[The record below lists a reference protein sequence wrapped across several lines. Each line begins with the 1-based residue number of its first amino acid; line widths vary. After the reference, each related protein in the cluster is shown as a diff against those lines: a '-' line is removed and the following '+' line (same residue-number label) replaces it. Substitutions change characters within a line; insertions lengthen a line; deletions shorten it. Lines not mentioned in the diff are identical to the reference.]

1 MCGIAGFLSTEPA
14 GDRAGEWR
22 KTLGRMT
29 AAISHRGP
37 DSEGFFADE
46 HAFLGHRRL
55 SIVDLSGGGQPMANE
70 TGRRHIIYNGEVF
83 NHAALRPELE
93 RAGHR
98 YQNRSDTETLL
109 HAWEEYG
116 AASVTRFRGMFAY
129 CIWDQDRKTLFCARD
144 RLGIK
149 PFYYYWDGRTFL
161 FGSEIKALLAHP
173 LLQARFN
180 DNNLAEYLAFGFV
193 SNDETLFAGVRK
205 LPPGHT
211 LTLTLA
217 GNTPRLAIERYWDV
231 PAPGTTQP
239 GDPGDDAGWTAELR
253 RRLEETVE
261 MRLMADVPL
270 GMFLSGGVDSSAL
283 AAMMQRMVSQPV
295 KTFSV
300 GYTEA
305 PYSELGYA
313 RQVAEAIGTDHH
325 EVKIGMA
332 EFFSHLPKLIW
343 HEDEPIC
350 WPSSVSLYFVSKLA
364 SEQVKV
370 VLTGEG
376 SDELFAGYE
385 RYGHYLF
392 NDKWARVY
400 GAAVPAP
407 LRRALRR
414 MVESTP
420 LLNGN
425 LRRKAMHTFLG
436 REATLESLQ
445 LDNFYCAL
453 SEDDRAA
460 LAPAVTGNPYAA
472 YRRFWDAREDASL
485 LSRMLY
491 ADQKTYLVE
500 LLMKQDQMS
509 MAASIESRVPLL
521 DHTLVEFA
529 ARIPD
534 GLKLRGGTSKYIFK
548 KAVEDLLPHSIV
560 HRKKMGFP
568 TPLRSWLR
576 DERAAPLYDL
586 LLRPDTPVAEYFDRK
601 AVTALIDAH
610 RSGTVDATDRIWRLV
625 NLQVWAEVFLA
636 ARRTEI
642 EESLTGMAPAQV

>member
-1 MCGIAGFLSTEPA
+1 MCGIAGFISTEPA
-14 GDRAGEWR
+14 GGRVAEWR

-29 AAISHRGP
+29 GAIRHRGP
-37 DSEGFFADE
+37 DAEGFFSDE

-55 SIVDLSGGGQPMANE
+55 SIVDLSGGGQPMGNE

-83 NHAALRPELE
+83 NHADLRPELE

-98 YQNRSDTETLL
+98 YDNRSDTETLL

-144 RLGIK
+144 RMGIK
-149 PFYYYWDGRTFL
+149 PFYYWWDGKTFV
-161 FGSEIKALLAHP
+161 FGSEIKALLEHP
-173 LLQARFN
+173 LLSARLN
-180 DNNLAEYLAFGFV
+180 HSQLAEYLAFGYG
-193 SNDETLFAGVRK
+193 SGEETLFAGIRK

-211 LTLTLA
+211 LTLEFA
-217 GNTPRLAIERYWDV
+217 GAAPRIAIERYWDV
-231 PAPGTTQP
+231 PAPKTGP
-239 GDPGDDAGWTAELR
+239 GGDPTDEAGWTRELR

-283 AAMMQRMVSQPV
+283 AALMQRMVSQPV

-300 GYTEA
+300 GYAEA
-305 PYSELGYA
+305 AYSELGYA
-313 RQVAEAIGTDHH
+313 EQVAQALGTDHH

-332 EFFSHLPKLIW
+332 EFFGHLPKLIW

-350 WPSSVSLYFVSKLA
+350 WPSSISLYFVSKLA
-364 SEQVKV
+364 SEKVKV

-392 NDKWARVY
+392 NDKWARRY
-400 GAAVPAP
+400 GAVVPGAVQAAV
-407 LRRALRR
+407 RG
-414 MVESTP
+414 MVQTTP

-425 LRRKAMHTFLG
+425 LRRKVMHTFLG
-436 REATLESLQ
+436 RDATLESLQ

-453 SEDDRAA
+453 SESDRAN
-460 LAPAVTGNPYAA
+460 LAPGVTGNPYAS
-472 YRRFWDAREDASL
+472 YRQFWNAREGDSL

-534 GLKLRGGTSKYIFK
+534 NLKLRDGVSKYIFK
-548 KAVEDLLPHSIV
+548 KAVEDLLPSSIV
-560 HRKKMGFP
+560 HRTKMGFP

-576 DERAAPLYDL
+576 AEQAKPLYDM
-586 LLRPDTPVAEYFDRK
+586 LLRPDTPVAEYCDQK
-601 AVTALIDAH
+601 AVASLIASH
-610 RSGTVDATDRIWRLV
+610 QSGQVDATDRLWRLL
-625 NLQVWAEVFLA
+625 NLQVWAGMFLCG
-636 ARRTEI
+636 RRTEM
-642 EESLTGMAPAQV
+642 EESLAQV

>member
-1 MCGIAGFLSTEPA
+1 MCGIAGFISTEPA
-14 GDRAGEWR
+14 GERAVEWR
-22 KTLGRMT
+22 RTLGRMT
-29 AAISHRGP
+29 AAIHHRGP
-37 DSEGFFADE
+37 DAEGFFSDE

-83 NHAALRPELE
+83 NHASLRPELE
-93 RAGHR
+93 RAGHH

-129 CIWDQDRKTLFCARD
+129 CIWDQDRKILFCARD
-144 RLGIK
+144 RMGIK
-149 PFYYYWDGRTFL
+149 PFYYWWDGKTFL
-161 FGSEIKALLAHP
+161 FGSEIKALLEHP
-173 LLQARFN
+173 LLHARFN
-180 DNNLAEYLAFGFV
+180 QAHLAEYLAFGYL
-193 SNDETLFAGVRK
+193 SGEETLFAGVQK
-205 LPPGHT
+205 LAPGHT
-211 LTLTLA
+211 LTLRLDGT
-217 GNTPRLAIERYWDV
+217 TPQLAIERYWDV
-231 PAPGTTQP
+231 PAPGTAQS
-239 GDPGDDAGWTAELR
+239 GDPTDEAGWIAELR

-283 AAMMQRMVSQPV
+283 AALMQRMVPQPV

-300 GYTEA
+300 GYDEA
-305 PYSELGYA
+305 AYSELGYA
-313 RQVAEAIGTDHH
+313 SQVAQAIGTDHH
-325 EVKIGMA
+325 EVKIGMP
-332 EFFSHLPKLIW
+332 EFFSHLPRLIW

-350 WPSSVSLYFVSKLA
+350 WPSSLSLYFVSKLA

-392 NDKWARVY
+392 NDKWSRAY
-400 GAAVPAP
+400 GAVVPGVLRTAV
-407 LRRALRR
+407 RG
-414 MVESTP
+414 MVQSTP

-453 SEDDRAA
+453 SAEDRAT
-460 LAPAVTGNPYAA
+460 LAPGATGNPYAS
-472 YRRFWDAREDASL
+472 YRRFWDAREGASL

-534 GLKLRGGTSKYIFK
+534 GLKIRNGVQKYIFK

-576 DERAAPLYDL
+576 AEQAKPLYDML
-586 LLRPDTPVAEYFDRK
+586 RRPDTPVAEYCDRK
-601 AVTALIDAH
+601 AVAGLIESH
-610 RSGTVDATDRIWRLV
+610 LNGSVDATDRLWRLL
-625 NLQVWAEVFLA
+625 NLQVWAGMFLCG
-636 ARRTEI
+636 RRTEI
-642 EESLTGMAPAQV
+642 EESLAGMAPV